1 MRCRLLS
8 VRDRLVLTGLSL
20 WAAHASPAGAQS
32 PGPTGGDWPCWRG
45 PHGDDSADAPGLF
58 AKPFELARRWRAPVG
73 SGYSGIAVRGDL
85 VVTLAARDGVDA
97 VVALGAVDG
106 EERWRTRID
115 AAFPGQDG
123 AEDGP
128 VSTPT
133 LAGDAVFALGPLGQ
147 LLCLAQKDGAVRWRT
162 HLADEHGAPR
172 PHWGFTSAPLV
183 VGDVVI
189 VAAGAGPGRELLA
202 FATKDGAPRW
212 AGGEDGIDY
221 ASPLLASIDG
231 RELVLCAGNKHLSA
245 FEPASGALAWS
256 LPHGGQDFYATI
268 QNPLVVEEGTLLL
281 KNRQMSSRLV
291 RVASGEGAPALE
303 ELWSSR
309 HLRQNYSLS
318 VAHDG
323 LLFGYGGSFLSCLDA
338 ASGELVWRS
347 RAPGDGWVIL
357 ADGHLVVLT
366 KNGSLH
372 VAQAGPDGWEERATL
387 AACEHLCWTPPSLA
401 QGRIYARDSARDLV
415 CVDVVPR
422 RAAGAARDGTTAA
435 TSALPRAL
443 QEALAAPQGVA
454 PQAAVDAFLAAAE
467 RVPVIEDGRIAHF
480 FWRGEADEVVVQGD
494 LRPDGSPV
502 PMTRVAGTDVFH
514 AAVELAPDARL
525 GYQFVRDLD
534 QTLADPLNPRTG
546 PTMTM
551 LGPMSELL
559 MPAAETPP
567 ELVLLPEDAF
577 ESFTIELPLGVVG
590 AQAWGGTRRVRVQLP
605 PGYAGGSARYPVLY
619 VNDGDGARTALG
631 LPGVLVQGSGRR
643 AFAEF
648 IAVYVENQSA
658 YEFARSQQEA
668 YRDLLVERVVPEID
682 RRYRTLARPE
692 GRAIVGYDEGGYA
705 AAFAGL
711 SRACFGKVAVLS
723 LLHGSSQGA
732 EVLDAL
738 VRTCDH
744 PPDFVLDW
752 GRFDAVDPVRGIDTP
767 GASRALAAALTA
779 RGGRVV
785 TREHA
790 DSNQFSYWRAHLEG
804 VLAALFPAE

>member
-1 MRCRLLS
+1 MRCRPLL
-8 VRDRLVLTGLSL
+8 VRSLLVLTGLSC
-20 WAAHASPAGAQS
+20 WAAGASPAGAQS
-32 PGPTGGDWPCWRG
+32 PAASAAGDWPCWRG
-45 PHGDDSADAPGLF
+45 AHGDDSADAPGLF
-58 AKPFELARRWRAPVG
+58 AKPFELVARWRAPVG
-73 SGYSGIAVRGDL
+73 SGYSGIAVQGEL
-85 VVTLAARDGVDA
+85 VVTLAARDGEDA
-97 VVALGAVDG
+97 VVALGAADG
-106 EERWRTRID
+106 KERWRTPLD

-128 VSTPT
+128 VSTPA
-133 LAGDAVFALGPLGQ
+133 LAGDAVFALGPRGQ
-147 LLCLAQKDGAVRWRT
+147 LLCLAQEDGAVRWRT

-202 FATKDGAPRW
+202 FATKDGALRW
-212 AGGEDGIDY
+212 AGGEDEIDY
-221 ASPLLASIDG
+221 ASPLLTAIDG
-231 RELVLCAGNKHLSA
+231 RELVLCAGNKRLSA

-291 RVASGEGAPALE
+291 RLAGGEGAPELE

-323 LLFGYGGSFLSCLDA
+323 LLFGYGGSFLSCVDA

-372 VAQAGPDGWEERATL
+372 VAPAGPDGWEEQATL

-401 QGRIYARDSARDLV
+401 QGRIFARDSARDLV

-422 RAAGAARDGTTAA
+422 RASGAARDASA
-435 TSALPRAL
+435 VSALPREL
-443 QEALAAPQGVA
+443 QEALAAGGDA
-454 PQAAVDAFLAAAE
+454 GAAVAAYLAGAE
-467 RVPVIEDGRIAHF
+467 RVPVVEDGRIAHF
-480 FWRGEADEVVVQGD
+480 FWRGAADEVVVQGD
-494 LRPDGSPV
+494 LRPDGAPV
-502 PMTRVAGTDVFH
+502 PMTRVADTDVFH
-514 AAVELAPDARL
+514 AALELAPDARL

-559 MPAAETPP
+559 MPAAEAPP
-567 ELVLLPEDAF
+567 ELVLLAEDAF
-577 ESFTIELPLGVVG
+577 ESFTLEVPLGVVG
-590 AQAWGGTRRVRVQLP
+590 AQAWGGARRVRVQLP
-605 PGYAGGSARYPVLY
+605 PGYSGGSERYPVLY
-619 VNDGDGARTALG
+619 VNDGDAARTALG
-631 LPGVLVQGSGRR
+631 LPGVLAAGGG
-643 AFAEF
+643 FAPL
-648 IAVYVENQSA
+648 IAVYVERQSA
-658 YEFARSQQEA
+658 YEFARSQQEV
-668 YRDLLVERVVPEID
+668 YRDLLVERIVPEVD
-682 RRYRTLARPE
+682 QRYRTIARPE
-692 GRAIVGYDEGGYA
+692 GRAILGYDEAGYA

-732 EVLDAL
+732 AVLDGL
-738 VRTCDH
+738 VRAREH
-744 PPDFVLDW
+744 PPEFVIDW
-752 GRFDAVDPVRGIDTP
+752 GRFDARDPVRGIDTP

-785 TREHA
+785 TSEHA
-790 DSNQFSYWRAHLEG
+790 DSNQFSFWRAHLAG
-804 VLAALFPAE
+804 VLAALFPAR